1 MKKQIKICIISS
13 QILGPE
19 KVGGFGSM
27 TRQLAR
33 CLVRDGYSV
42 DVVIPGRRGIISG
55 QHTDG
60 FFIVALSK
68 IAMFKFS
75 TFRAI
80 NADIYHSQ
88 DTTAMSLIAE
98 IAEPTKK
105 HIITCRDPRT
115 IADWI
120 IELRYSTW
128 SRRLKILFNYFFESG
143 PFVYFAVRRADAIGV
158 PALFLRDKVKRMYHL
173 KKTPEFLPNIED
185 VPHTLPKK
193 ATQPTVCFVGRLDG
207 RKRPELFIELAGKF
221 PHVAF
226 LMVGKAE
233 EKTRQEKLKKMAAS
247 HKNLTMLGYLDKFE
261 SNDFYYVYDQSWIM
275 VNTASREALPLTII
289 EATGRGCAIL
299 SYVNPDNFAS
309 HFGFW
314 AKSDN
319 FAEGLAYLL
328 ENNRWRERGE
338 QAHAYVLETYGK
350 EKATEAHFA
359 LYNKILSNEK

>member
-42 DVVIPGRRGIISG
+42 DVVIPGRRGIVSG

-60 FFIVALSK
+60 FFIVVLSK
-68 IAMFKFS
+68 IAMFKLS

-115 IADWI
+115 IADWV

-128 SRRLKILFNYFFESG
+128 SRRLKILLNYFFESG
-143 PFVYFAVRRADAIGV
+143 PFVYFAVRKADTIGV

-185 VPHTLPKK
+185 VPQTLPKK
-193 ATQPTVCFVGRLDG
+193 AEQPTVCFVGRLDK
-207 RKRPELFIELAGKF
+207 RKRPELFLTLAKHF
-221 PHVAF
+221 PEVRF
-226 LMVGKAE
+226 IMVGKAE
-233 EKTRQEKLKKMAAS
+233 DVAWQSQLEQIARPHANVFLK
-247 HKNLTMLGYLDKFE
+247 GFVDKFSGSALSE
-261 SNDFYYVYDQSWIM
+261 IYNESWILI
-275 VNTASREALPLTII
+275 NTSAREGLPLTFI
-289 EATGRGCAIL
+289 EAAGRGCALL
-299 SYVNPDNFAS
+299 SNSDPDGLVS
-309 HFGFW
+309 RFGFV
-314 AKSDN
+314 ANTGN
-319 FAEGLAYLL
+319 FKKGLSWLL
-328 ENNRWRERGE
+328 ENNRWEEKGRL
-338 QAHAYVLETYGK
+338 AHDYVYKIYRT
-350 EKATEAHFA
+350 EKA
-359 LYNKILSNEK
+359 ILKHVRIYEKLLSSKD